1 MIKSAISLFLLFY
14 FGIISALAQAQGRI
28 PFYED
33 FIEGGDLSGYL
44 ELAHNFLNEN
54 PDSKEAPR
62 VALDLI
68 MMGKAAENLKSVVR
82 GTDLLLFKYLGTLPS
97 LHFISSFDKGSP
109 RLNQLLKAKIAEA
122 DLSQKEFAR
131 SFADAIVLLARI
143 HGPELMA
150 DPSLL
155 LRTYL
160 IVKMSDNF
168 KLLESLEKAL
178 DVTEE
183 KNKGI
188 GSLVSICR
196 AENAPMEKITRLR
209 QISHPE
215 AEFCIKYFTNRL
227 TNEEKKSK
235 LFLESTI
242 QSALFGVSPKA
253 DLSLTYLSNL
263 PNDLSTSPKYQVYTA
278 FAHLLRGNQ
287 ESSISLLKTL
297 CDSNPNSSDTW
308 IETARSL
315 SDGTEFGESR
325 KALFLEQLEKLYE
338 HWQKDAEAFLIEGA
352 WLHSNEKQVLNFQ
365 IGVDKKKEKVVLHFQ
380 QNEKPFFSYQ
390 VSPNG
395 SRIFTSSGKNIS
407 FISGGAYPLPKIE
420 IIRDINTGSFNYSF
434 NLNFGRK
441 FEDFIK
447 QANENLKISYLG
459 TSKGR
464 EVLLTHALEQK
475 GIWFS
480 PPASSDRGTVFTL
493 NQIDPKV
500 SSKVYKT
507 EIAGSG
513 ELAYLEFGKLRI
525 NNFSQGPI
533 ELLNSLPN
541 WPAPEPKKSEDNL
554 ELSILIEAI
563 GELIQSTNSEQ

>member
-14 FGIISALAQAQGRI
+14 FGIISALGQAQGRI

-109 RLNQLLKAKIAEA
+109 RLNQLLKVKIAEA

-188 GSLVSICR
+188 GPLVSICR

-352 WLHSNEKQVLNFQ
+352 WLHSNEKLVLNFQ

-407 FISGGAYPLPKIE
+407 FITGGAYPLPKIE

-464 EVLLTHALEQK
+464 EVLLTHALEQR

-541 WPAPEPKKSEDNL
+541 WPVSEPKKSEDDL

>member
-1 MIKSAISLFLLFY
+1 M
-14 FGIISALAQAQGRI
+14 
-28 PFYED
+28 
-33 FIEGGDLSGYL
+33 
-44 ELAHNFLNEN
+44 
-54 PDSKEAPR
+54 
-62 VALDLI
+62 
-68 MMGKAAENLKSVVR
+68 
-82 GTDLLLFKYLGTLPS
+82 LFKYLGTLPS

-109 RLNQLLKAKIAEA
+109 RLNQLLKVKITEA
-122 DLSQKEFAR
+122 DLSHKEFAQ

-160 IVKMSDNF
+160 IVKMSDNL

-407 FISGGAYPLPKIE
+407 FISGGAYPLPKVE

-541 WPAPEPKKSEDNL
+541 WPAPEPKKSEDDL

>member
-14 FGIISALAQAQGRI
+14 FGIISVLAQAQERI

-109 RLNQLLKAKIAEA
+109 RLNQLLKVKIAEA

-160 IVKMSDNF
+160 IVKMSDNL

-407 FISGGAYPLPKIE
+407 FITGGAYPLPKIE

-533 ELLNSLPN
+533 ELLNSITS
-541 WPAPEPKKSEDNL
+541 WPAPEPKKSEDGL

>member
-44 ELAHNFLNEN
+44 KLAHNFLNEN

-82 GTDLLLFKYLGTLPS
+82 GTDLLLFKYLGTLPR

-338 HWQKDAEAFLIEGA
+338 HWQKDSEAFLVEGA

-390 VSPNG
+390 VSPNDI
-395 SRIFTSSGKNIS
+395 RIFTSSGKNIS
-407 FISGGAYPLPKIE
+407 FNTGGAYPLPKIE

-541 WPAPEPKKSEDNL
+541 WPAPEPKKSEDGL

>member
-14 FGIISALAQAQGRI
+14 FGIISALAQAQERI

-44 ELAHNFLNEN
+44 ELAHRFLDEK

-109 RLNQLLKAKIAEA
+109 RLNQLLKVKIAEA
-122 DLSQKEFAR
+122 DLNQKDFAQ

-160 IVKMSDNF
+160 IVKMSDNSR
-168 KLLESLEKAL
+168 LLESLEKAL

-183 KNKGI
+183 KNKGF

-215 AEFCIKYFTNRL
+215 AEFYIKYFTNRL

-235 LFLESTI
+235 LFLESSI

-287 ESSISLLKTL
+287 ESAISLLKTL

-315 SDGTEFGESR
+315 SDGTEFEGSR

-338 HWQKDAEAFLIEGA
+338 HWQKDADAFLIEGA
-352 WLHSNEKQVLNFQ
+352 WLHPNEKLILNFQ
-365 IGVDKKKEKVVLHFQ
+365 IGVDKNKEKVVLHFQ

-407 FISGGAYPLPKIE
+407 FITGGAYPLPKIE
-420 IIRDINTGSFNYSF
+420 IIRDANTGSFNYSF

-447 QANENLKISYLG
+447 QANENLKVSYLG

-493 NQIDPKV
+493 NQIDPKA

-533 ELLNSLPN
+533 ELLNSLPD
-541 WPAPEPKKSEDNL
+541 WPAAEPKKSEGDL

-563 GELIQSTNSEQ
+563 GELIQSTNADQ

>member
-1 MIKSAISLFLLFY
+1 MIKSAISLFLLFN
-14 FGIISALAQAQGRI
+14 FGIINALVQAQERI

-44 ELAHNFLNEN
+44 ELAHDFLDEK

-109 RLNQLLKAKIAEA
+109 RLNQLLKVKIADA

-131 SFADAIVLLARI
+131 SFADAIELLARI

-160 IVKMSDNF
+160 VVKISDNF

-183 KNKGI
+183 KNKDI
-188 GSLVSICR
+188 GPLVSICR

-263 PNDLSTSPKYQVYTA
+263 PNDVSTSPKYQVYTA

-287 ESSISLLKTL
+287 ESAISLLKTL

-315 SDGTEFGESR
+315 SDGTEFGGSR

-338 HWQKDAEAFLIEGA
+338 HWQKDADAFLIEGA
-352 WLHSNEKQVLNFQ
+352 WLHSNEKQILNFQ
-365 IGVDKKKEKVVLHFQ
+365 IGVDKNKEKVVLHFQ

-407 FISGGAYPLPKIE
+407 FTSGGAYPLPKIE
-420 IIRDINTGSFNYSF
+420 IIRDANTGSFNYSF

-441 FEDFIK
+441 FEDFIN
-447 QANENLKISYLG
+447 QANENLK
-459 TSKGR
+459 
-464 EVLLTHALEQK
+464 
-475 GIWFS
+475 
-480 PPASSDRGTVFTL
+480 
-493 NQIDPKV
+493 V
-500 SSKVYKT
+500 S
-507 EIAGSG
+507 
-513 ELAYLEFGKLRI
+513 
-525 NNFSQGPI
+525 
-533 ELLNSLPN
+533 
-541 WPAPEPKKSEDNL
+541 
-554 ELSILIEAI
+554 
-563 GELIQSTNSEQ
+563 

>member
-109 RLNQLLKAKIAEA
+109 RLNQLLKVKIAEA

-215 AEFCIKYFTNRL
+215 AVFCIKYFTNRL

-390 VSPNG
+390 VSPNDI
-395 SRIFTSSGKNIS
+395 RIFTSSGKNIS

-563 GELIQSTNSEQ
+563 GELIKSTNSEQ

>member
-14 FGIISALAQAQGRI
+14 FGIISALAQAQERI

-33 FIEGGDLSGYL
+33 FIGGGDLSGYL

-109 RLNQLLKAKIAEA
+109 RLNQLLKVKIAEA

-308 IETARSL
+308 VETARSL

-390 VSPNG
+390 VSPNDI
-395 SRIFTSSGKNIS
+395 RIFTSSGKNIS

-541 WPAPEPKKSEDNL
+541 WPAPEPKKSEDGL

>member
-14 FGIISALAQAQGRI
+14 FGIISVLAQAQGRI

-407 FISGGAYPLPKIE
+407 FITGGAYPLPKIE

-541 WPAPEPKKSEDNL
+541 WPAPEPKKSEDGL

>member
-1 MIKSAISLFLLFY
+1 
-14 FGIISALAQAQGRI
+14 
-28 PFYED
+28 
-33 FIEGGDLSGYL
+33 
-44 ELAHNFLNEN
+44 
-54 PDSKEAPR
+54 
-62 VALDLI
+62 
-68 MMGKAAENLKSVVR
+68 
-82 GTDLLLFKYLGTLPS
+82 LLFKYLGTLPS

-183 KNKGI
+183 KNKNI
-188 GSLVSICR
+188 GPLVSICR

-407 FISGGAYPLPKIE
+407 FITGGAYPLPKIE

-464 EVLLTHALEQK
+464 EVLLTHALEQR

-541 WPAPEPKKSEDNL
+541 WPVSEPKKSEDDL

>member
-1 MIKSAISLFLLFY
+1 
-14 FGIISALAQAQGRI
+14 
-28 PFYED
+28 
-33 FIEGGDLSGYL
+33 
-44 ELAHNFLNEN
+44 
-54 PDSKEAPR
+54 

-109 RLNQLLKAKIAEA
+109 RLNQLLKVKIAEA
-122 DLSQKEFAR
+122 DLNQKDFAQ

-160 IVKMSDNF
+160 IVKMSDNSR
-168 KLLESLEKAL
+168 LLESLEKAL

-183 KNKGI
+183 KNKDF

-215 AEFCIKYFTNRL
+215 AEFYIKYFTNRL

-235 LFLESTI
+235 LFLESSI

-287 ESSISLLKTL
+287 ESAISLLKTL

-315 SDGTEFGESR
+315 SDGTEFEGSR

-338 HWQKDAEAFLIEGA
+338 HWQKDADAFLIEGA
-352 WLHSNEKQVLNFQ
+352 WLHPNEKLILNFQ
-365 IGVDKKKEKVVLHFQ
+365 IGVDKNKEKVVLHFQ

-390 VSPNG
+390 VSSNG

-407 FISGGAYPLPKIE
+407 FITGGAYPLPKIE
-420 IIRDINTGSFNYSF
+420 IIRDANTGSFNYSF

-447 QANENLKISYLG
+447 QANENLKVSYLG

-493 NQIDPKV
+493 NQIDPKA

-541 WPAPEPKKSEDNL
+541 WPAAEPKKSEGDL

-563 GELIQSTNSEQ
+563 GELIQSTNADQ

>member
-14 FGIISALAQAQGRI
+14 FGIISVLAQAQERI

-109 RLNQLLKAKIAEA
+109 RLNQLLKVKIAEA

-297 CDSNPNSSDTW
+297 CDSNPYSSDTW

-541 WPAPEPKKSEDNL
+541 WPAPEPKKSEDGL

>member
-14 FGIISALAQAQGRI
+14 FGIISALAQAQERI

-44 ELAHNFLNEN
+44 ELAHRFLDEK

-109 RLNQLLKAKIAEA
+109 RLNQLLKVKIAEA
-122 DLSQKEFAR
+122 DLNQKDFAQ

-160 IVKMSDNF
+160 IVKMSDNSR
-168 KLLESLEKAL
+168 LLESLEKAL

-183 KNKGI
+183 KNKDF

-215 AEFCIKYFTNRL
+215 AEFYIKYFTNRL

-235 LFLESTI
+235 LFLESSI

-287 ESSISLLKTL
+287 ESAISLLKTL

-315 SDGTEFGESR
+315 SDGTEFEGSR

-338 HWQKDAEAFLIEGA
+338 HWQKDADAFLIEGA
-352 WLHSNEKQVLNFQ
+352 WLHPNEKLILNFQ
-365 IGVDKKKEKVVLHFQ
+365 IGVDKNKEKVVLHFQ

-390 VSPNG
+390 VSSNG

-407 FISGGAYPLPKIE
+407 FITGGAYPLPKIE
-420 IIRDINTGSFNYSF
+420 IIRDANTGSFNYSF

-447 QANENLKISYLG
+447 QANENLKVSYLG

-493 NQIDPKV
+493 NQIDPKA

-513 ELAYLEFGKLRI
+513 ELAYLEFGKLKI

-541 WPAPEPKKSEDNL
+541 WPAAEPKKGESDL

-563 GELIQSTNSEQ
+563 GELIQSTNADQ

>member
-14 FGIISALAQAQGRI
+14 FGIISALAQAQERI

-44 ELAHNFLNEN
+44 ELAHRFLDEK

-109 RLNQLLKAKIAEA
+109 RLNQLLKVKIAEA
-122 DLSQKEFAR
+122 DLNQKDFAQ

-160 IVKMSDNF
+160 IVKMSDNSR
-168 KLLESLEKAL
+168 LLESLEKAL

-183 KNKGI
+183 KNKDF

-215 AEFCIKYFTNRL
+215 AEFYIKYFTNRL

-235 LFLESTI
+235 LFLESSI

-287 ESSISLLKTL
+287 ESAISLLKTL

-315 SDGTEFGESR
+315 SDGTEFEGSR

-338 HWQKDAEAFLIEGA
+338 HWQKDADAFLIEGA
-352 WLHSNEKQVLNFQ
+352 WLHPNEKLILNFQ
-365 IGVDKKKEKVVLHFQ
+365 IGVDKNKEKVVLHFQ

-390 VSPNG
+390 VSPDG

-407 FISGGAYPLPKIE
+407 FITGGAYPLPKIE
-420 IIRDINTGSFNYSF
+420 IIRDANTGSFNYSF

-447 QANENLKISYLG
+447 QANENLKVSYLG

-525 NNFSQGPI
+525 KNFSQGPI
-533 ELLNSLPN
+533 ELLNSLPD
-541 WPAPEPKKSEDNL
+541 WPAAEPKKSEGEL

-563 GELIQSTNSEQ
+563 GELIQSNNADQ

>member
-14 FGIISALAQAQGRI
+14 FGIISVLGQAQERI

-44 ELAHNFLNEN
+44 ELAHRFLDEK

-109 RLNQLLKAKIAEA
+109 RLNQLLKVKIAEA
-122 DLSQKEFAR
+122 DLNQKDFAQ

-160 IVKMSDNF
+160 MIKMSDNSR
-168 KLLESLEKAL
+168 LLESLEKAL

-183 KNKGI
+183 KNKDF

-215 AEFCIKYFTNRL
+215 AEFYIKYFTNRL

-235 LFLESTI
+235 LFLESSI

-263 PNDLSTSPKYQVYTA
+263 PNELSTSPKYQVYTA

-287 ESSISLLKTL
+287 ESAISLLKTL

-315 SDGTEFGESR
+315 SDGTEFEGSR

-338 HWQKDAEAFLIEGA
+338 HWQKDADAFLIEGA
-352 WLHSNEKQVLNFQ
+352 WLHPNEKLILNFQ
-365 IGVDKKKEKVVLHFQ
+365 IGVDKNKEKVVLHFQ

-390 VSPNG
+390 VSPDG

-407 FISGGAYPLPKIE
+407 FITGGAYPLPKIE
-420 IIRDINTGSFNYSF
+420 IIRDANTGSFNYSF

-447 QANENLKISYLG
+447 QANENLKVSYLG

-493 NQIDPKV
+493 NQIDPKA

-541 WPAPEPKKSEDNL
+541 WPAAEPKKSEGDL

-563 GELIQSTNSEQ
+563 GELIQSTNADQ

>member
-14 FGIISALAQAQGRI
+14 FGIISVLAQAQERI

-109 RLNQLLKAKIAEA
+109 RLNQLLKVKIAEA
-122 DLSQKEFAR
+122 DLSHKEFAQ

-160 IVKMSDNF
+160 IVEMSDNL

-541 WPAPEPKKSEDNL
+541 WPAPEPKKSEDDL

>member
-14 FGIISALAQAQGRI
+14 FGIISALAQAQERI

-44 ELAHNFLNEN
+44 ELAHRFLDEK

-109 RLNQLLKAKIAEA
+109 RLNQLLKVKIAEA
-122 DLSQKEFAR
+122 DLNQKDFAQ

-160 IVKMSDNF
+160 IVKMSDNSR
-168 KLLESLEKAL
+168 LLESLEKAL

-183 KNKGI
+183 KNKDF

-215 AEFCIKYFTNRL
+215 AEFYIKYFTNRL

-235 LFLESTI
+235 LFLESSI

-287 ESSISLLKTL
+287 ESAISLLKTL

-315 SDGTEFGESR
+315 SDGTEFEGSR

-338 HWQKDAEAFLIEGA
+338 HWQKDADAFLIEGA
-352 WLHSNEKQVLNFQ
+352 WLHPNEKLILNFQ
-365 IGVDKKKEKVVLHFQ
+365 IGVDKNKEKVVLHFQ

-390 VSPNG
+390 VSSNG

-407 FISGGAYPLPKIE
+407 FITGGAYPLPKIE
-420 IIRDINTGSFNYSF
+420 IIRDANTGSFNYSF

-447 QANENLKISYLG
+447 QANENLKVSYLG

-525 NNFSQGPI
+525 KNFSQGPI
-533 ELLNSLPN
+533 ELLNSLPD
-541 WPAPEPKKSEDNL
+541 WPAAEPKKSEGEL

-563 GELIQSTNSEQ
+563 GELIQSNNADQ

>member
-14 FGIISALAQAQGRI
+14 FGIISVLGQAQERI

-44 ELAHNFLNEN
+44 ELAHRFLDEK

-109 RLNQLLKAKIAEA
+109 RLNQLLKVKIAEA
-122 DLSQKEFAR
+122 DLNQKDFAQ

-160 IVKMSDNF
+160 IVKMSDNSR
-168 KLLESLEKAL
+168 LLESLEKAL

-183 KNKGI
+183 KNKDFR
-188 GSLVSICR
+188 SLVSICR

-215 AEFCIKYFTNRL
+215 AEFYIKYFTNRL

-235 LFLESTI
+235 LFLESSI

-287 ESSISLLKTL
+287 ESAISLLKTL

-315 SDGTEFGESR
+315 SDGTEFEGSR

-338 HWQKDAEAFLIEGA
+338 HWQKDADAFLIEGA
-352 WLHSNEKQVLNFQ
+352 WLHPNEKLILNFQ
-365 IGVDKKKEKVVLHFQ
+365 IGVDKNKEKVVLHFQ

-390 VSPNG
+390 VSSNG

-407 FISGGAYPLPKIE
+407 FITGGAYPLPKIE
-420 IIRDINTGSFNYSF
+420 IIRDANTGSFNYSF

-447 QANENLKISYLG
+447 QANENLKVSYLG

-525 NNFSQGPI
+525 QNFSQGPI
-533 ELLNSLPN
+533 ELLNSLPD
-541 WPAPEPKKSEDNL
+541 WPAAEPKKSEGDL

-563 GELIQSTNSEQ
+563 GELIQSTNADQ

>member
-14 FGIISALAQAQGRI
+14 FGIISALAQAQERI

-44 ELAHNFLNEN
+44 ELAHRFLDEK

-109 RLNQLLKAKIAEA
+109 RLNQLLKVKIAEA
-122 DLSQKEFAR
+122 DLNQKDFAQ

-160 IVKMSDNF
+160 IVKMSDNSR
-168 KLLESLEKAL
+168 LLESLEKAL

-183 KNKGI
+183 KNKDF

-215 AEFCIKYFTNRL
+215 AEFYIKYFTNRL

-235 LFLESTI
+235 LFLESSI

-287 ESSISLLKTL
+287 ESAISLLKTL

-315 SDGTEFGESR
+315 SDGTEFEGSR

-338 HWQKDAEAFLIEGA
+338 HWQKDADAFLIEGA
-352 WLHSNEKQVLNFQ
+352 WLHPNEKLILNFQ
-365 IGVDKKKEKVVLHFQ
+365 IGVDKNKEKVVLHFQ

-407 FISGGAYPLPKIE
+407 FITGGAYPLPKIE
-420 IIRDINTGSFNYSF
+420 IIRDANTGSFNYSF

-447 QANENLKISYLG
+447 QANENLKVSYLG

-493 NQIDPKV
+493 NQIDPKA

-525 NNFSQGPI
+525 KNFSQGPI
-533 ELLNSLPN
+533 ELLNSLPD
-541 WPAPEPKKSEDNL
+541 WPAAEPKKSEGEL
-554 ELSILIEAI
+554 GLSILIEAI
-563 GELIQSTNSEQ
+563 GELIQSNNADQ

>member
-109 RLNQLLKAKIAEA
+109 RLNQLLKVKIAEA
-122 DLSQKEFAR
+122 DLSHKEFAR

-541 WPAPEPKKSEDNL
+541 WPAPEPKKSEDGL

-563 GELIQSTNSEQ
+563 GELIKSTNSEQ

>member
-14 FGIISALAQAQGRI
+14 FGIISALAQAQERI

-44 ELAHNFLNEN
+44 ELAHRFLDEK

-109 RLNQLLKAKIAEA
+109 RLNQLLKVKIAEA
-122 DLSQKEFAR
+122 DLNQKDFAQ

-160 IVKMSDNF
+160 IVKMSDNSR
-168 KLLESLEKAL
+168 LLESLEKAL

-183 KNKGI
+183 KNKDF

-215 AEFCIKYFTNRL
+215 AEFYIKYFTNRL

-235 LFLESTI
+235 LFLESSI

-287 ESSISLLKTL
+287 ESAISLLKTL

-315 SDGTEFGESR
+315 SDGTEFEGSR

-338 HWQKDAEAFLIEGA
+338 HCQKDADAFLIEGA
-352 WLHSNEKQVLNFQ
+352 WLHPNEKLILNFQ
-365 IGVDKKKEKVVLHFQ
+365 IGVDKNKEKVVLHFQ

-390 VSPNG
+390 VSSNG

-407 FISGGAYPLPKIE
+407 FITGGAYPLPKIE
-420 IIRDINTGSFNYSF
+420 IIRDANTGSFNYSF

-447 QANENLKISYLG
+447 QANENLKVSYLG

-525 NNFSQGPI
+525 KNFSQGPI

-541 WPAPEPKKSEDNL
+541 WPAAEPKKSEGEL

-563 GELIQSTNSEQ
+563 GELIQSTNADQ